1 MMIGFWILWI
11 TLFILI
17 VWGVKVFFDY
27 TESNG
32 KLMRKDKSS
41 LDILRE
47 RYARGE
53 IDRHEFHE
61 QKRLLTQ

>member
-1 MMIGFWILWI
+1 MMIGIWILWI
-11 TLFILI
+11 ALFVLM

-53 IDRHEFHE
+53 IDRYQFKE
-61 QKRLLTQ
+61 QKRLLS